1 MNEASRE
8 RLEQVEASLAHLEHQ
23 VEQMNEVLVHQGRQ
37 MELLQKQVRRQSAVL
52 EGIELDRIKA
62 NQTKPPHYHE

>member
-37 MELLQKQVRRQSAVL
+37 MELLKKQVRRQSAVL

-62 NQTKPPHYHE
+62 NQTMPPHDHE